1 MQRRLLAA
9 AFAAA
14 LFAVLVLAPRA
25 GAATGDT
32 LRTITAA
39 SPSGCGTPSAVNTGV
54 AFDGTNLIMSC
65 WGNNDLDVVSP
76 ADGSLVKTVSVT
88 GTNGMG
94 ALAWDA
100 SRGKLWACNLEND
113 HAVLIDMST
122 GVAADQFQ
130 TDGCLDGLAYDGS
143 DDTIWASDDA
153 ASTTQHL
160 SVTGTPLNSFT
171 IGTLLGG
178 NGNSGIAVGGNQI
191 FLAND
196 GGSQVYQLPKDF
208 SASTLFFDYSPR
220 RLEDLE
226 CDSVDFAPK
235 GAMWVMDAYDRML
248 NAVEMPPGLCIS
260 GGGDKAAP
268 VASAAASA
276 CSATGALTFTLKDEV
291 GGSGAKA
298 VHYRVDGGAEQV
310 VAASGGSAT
319 ITLPNGTHSVEYWGE
334 DVAGNQ
340 EATHHTL
347 SQKVDTV
354 NKCAAAASPK
364 VGVAGVR
371 RACASKSF
379 NVAFHVTT
387 AASVKRVTVKLDGK
401 KVSSTT
407 KSRFRLKINTKK
419 LKAGRHRLT
428 ITAVDSAGKTSTVHR
443 TFSVCKA
450 VAPKRR
456 VAPRFTG

>member
-1 MQRRLLAA
+1 
-9 AFAAA
+9 
-14 LFAVLVLAPRA
+14 VLVFAPRA

-39 SPSGCGTPSAVNTGV
+39 NPSNCTLNTGI
-54 AFDGTNLIMSC
+54 AFDGTNLIESC
-65 WGNNDLDVVSP
+65 WANNDLDVINP

-88 GTNGMG
+88 GTSGMG
-94 ALAWDA
+94 ALAWDGT
-100 SRGKLWACNLEND
+100 RGQLWACNLAND
-113 HAVLIDMST
+113 HAVLVDMST
-122 GVAADQFQ
+122 GVATDQFATQ
-130 TDGCLDGLAYDGS
+130 GCVDGLAYDGT

-153 ASTTQHL
+153 ASSTQHF
-160 SVTGTPLNSFT
+160 SITGTLLNSFT
-171 IGTLLGG
+171 IGSLLGG
-178 NGNSGIAVGGNQI
+178 AGNSGIAVGGNQI

-196 GGSQVYQLPKDF
+196 GSSQVYQLPKDF
-208 SASTLFFDYSPR
+208 STSTLFFSYST

-226 CDSVDFAPK
+226 CDSKDFAPL
-235 GAMWVMDAYDRML
+235 GAMWVQDAYDRDL
-248 NAVEMPPGLCIS
+248 HAVEMPPGLCIS

-268 VASAAASA
+268 VASATAPA
-276 CSATGALTFTLKDEV
+276 CSSTGALTVTLADDA
-291 GGSGAKA
+291 GGSGPKA

-310 VAASGGSAT
+310 VDASSGSAT
-319 ITLPNGTHSVEYWGE
+319 ITVSNGTHSIEYWGE

-347 SQKVDTV
+347 SLKVDTV
-354 NKCAAAASPK
+354 NKCAPAAAPK

-379 NVAFHVTT
+379 NVAFRVTT
-387 AASVKRVTVKLDGK
+387 ASSVKRVTVKLDGK

-407 KSRFRLKINTKK
+407 KARFKLKINTKK
-419 LKAGRHRLT
+419 LKAGRHRLS
-428 ITAVDSAGKTSTVHR
+428 ITAVDGAGNTSTVRR

-450 VAPKRR
+450 VAPKKR